1 MHQKKKENM
10 SKRRG
15 RMAFGNPL
23 DIHNKGK
30 GLEWER
36 AGKAGQVSE
45 GMEPG

>member
-1 MHQKKKENM
+1 M

-23 DIHNKGK
+23 DIHNNKGK

-45 GMEPG
+45 DMEPG